1 MKRHKAFTLIELL
14 VVIAVIGLLMA
25 ILLPALNRAR
35 EQGKR
40 VICLNNLKELTLA
53 WTMYAQ
59 ANRENLVNGGP
70 LEHPPGLVDD
80 TPPAEFGCDP
90 SIIHGKAVPPTIDN
104 SGGDFL
110 TFHNKEIP
118 WVGAG
123 WITSPTAGYMPAD
136 KCQQKCAMQTGAL
149 WRYMQNEKSYRCP
162 TGERNALITYTIVDS
177 MNGKYMFSGCSTSG
191 FPSVP
196 QVLCIKNTTQ
206 IKKPGD
212 RTVFLDEGTLSPD
225 SYAVN
230 YDCPSWF
237 DPPMIRHG
245 NGTNISYADGHA
257 ARLMWKA
264 METIEAGKNVTYN
277 YTPLTCE
284 GKNDLYNMQVRC
296 WGKVGPNYTFD
307 SACKYSVEE

>member
-1 MKRHKAFTLIELL
+1 MKRQKAFTLIELL

-25 ILLPALNRAR
+25 ILLPALNRTR
-35 EQGKR
+35 EQGNR
-40 VICLNNLKELTLA
+40 VKCLNNLRQLTLA
-53 WTMYAQ
+53 WMMYAQ
-59 ANRENLVNGGP
+59 TNNEKLVNGGP
-70 LEHPPGLVDD
+70 IDNGLVDD

-90 SIIHGKAVPPTIDN
+90 SITHGKAVPPTMDN
-104 SGGDFL
+104 SGGDYF
-110 TFHNKEIP
+110 TFHSKEIP
-118 WVGAG
+118 WIGAG
-123 WITSPTAGYMPAD
+123 WETVSFGVYSPAD
-136 KCQQKCAMQTGAL
+136 KCQQKCAIQTGAL
-149 WRYMQNEKSYRCP
+149 WRYIQNEKSYRCP
-162 TGERNALITYTIVDS
+162 TGEKNALVTYSIVDS

-191 FPSVP
+191 MPSVP
-196 QVLCIKNTTQ
+196 QALCMKSTTQ

-212 RTVFLDEGTLSPD
+212 RTVFLDEGSITPD

-245 NGTNISYADGHA
+245 SGTNIAYADGHA

-264 METIEAGKNVTYN
+264 PETIEFGKNGTFN
-277 YTPLTCE
+277 ATPTTCE

-307 SACKYSVEE
+307 SACKYTFE